1 MIVLADTMVALLA
14 GFVVFPMVFNYGLDI
29 AGGAGLSSRH
39 SQSRLRR
46 CPRPCI
52 RGALLCH
59 AVSCWRDV
67 DGGTARVRD
76 QLDDQR
82 TTLGA
87 R

>member
-29 AGGAGLSSRH
+29 AGGAGLIFPDTPSRVCADA
-39 SQSRLRR
+39 R
-46 CPRPCI
+46 RPCI

-59 AVSCWRDV
+59 AVSCRRDV

-76 QLDDQR
+76 
-82 TTLGA
+82 
-87 R
+87 